1 MCKGV
6 TETIRNKTKE
16 QNEGFLGTLI
26 DALGSILQGNLS
38 SGKGIVRADSGIK
51 KKKKKKGKGTVRAVS
66 RNKKGKGIVTAGY
79 GKE

>member
-38 SGKGIVRADSGIK
+38 SGKGIVRADSGRK
-51 KKKKKKGKGTVRAVS
+51 KKKKKKE
-66 RNKKGKGIVTAGY
+66 
-79 GKE
+79 KEL

>member
-38 SGKGIVRADSGIK
+38 SGKGIVRADSGR
-51 KKKKKKGKGTVRAVS
+51 KKKKKGKGTVRAVS
-66 RNKKGKGIVTAGY
+66 RNKKVKGIVTAGY